1 MNWIIP
7 QTVDMAKIPT
17 RDVTVTGLYGLVYQG
32 DANAHQWQV
41 TVMDGG
47 EPADL
52 SAGTVAAYFLRPDK
66 STVVIEGTVS
76 ENVCTFTLTQ
86 EVYAKPGMVAGGVRY
101 AVSGSATITLANKLF
116 EVAPNYDS
124 GTYIDPGQ
132 EIPSIADLLDAIE
145 DMEEATAAAEAAATK
160 SVRYDSAQSLTST
173 QKAQAIANLGL
184 TAVDDGE
191 GNITFT

>member
-1 MNWIIP
+1 MIWIIP
-7 QTVDMAKIPT
+7 QTVNMAEVPQ
-17 RDVTVTGLYGLVYQG
+17 RDVTVTGLYGLAFQG

-41 TVMDGG
+41 TVMDGD

-52 SAGTVAAYFLRPDK
+52 SAGTVAAYFLRPDGD
-66 STVVIEGTVS
+66 TVMIAGTVS
-76 ENVCTFTLTQ
+76 GNVCTFTLTQ
-86 EVYAKPGMVAGGVRY
+86 EVYAVPGIVEGGVRY
-101 AVSGSATITLANKLF
+101 AVSGSATITLAYKLF
-116 EVAPNYDS
+116 EVVPNYDS
-124 GTYIDPGQ
+124 GTYIDPGE

-173 QKAQAIANLGL
+173 QKAQALANLGL

-191 GNITFT
+191 GNITFS